1 MRGQGGEGKCP
12 QCNAK
17 ARKTDIRTI
26 FAKSIR
32 VVDTSERD
40 RAIWVSHLS
49 ETIPYDV

>member
-1 MRGQGGEGKCP
+1 MKGQGGEGKCP

-26 FAKSIR
+26 FAKSIK

-40 RAIWVSHLS
+40 RAIQVS
-49 ETIPYDV
+49 